1 MTLRQSLLC
10 QLSGFF
16 FCFFLMKQPNITQT
30 VHIRK
35 NHELKWKAGLAL
47 RDDLIP
53 VYWSRWRVMHS
64 RLTRG
69 ETHEYVS
76 LKSEI
81 GTHCSRLRSV
91 FAPFF
96 FPLSVTKGCLAD
108 RHLKQLQ
115 SIELP
120 PGTNLTCFH
129 FYLWQQYLVVS
140 CTVTML
146 RLKLTEEVKELLVHS
161 FCGKVGHLLGSRCV
175 TSTVLSNRWL
185 TVWKRC

>member
-1 MTLRQSLLC
+1 MSAVR
-10 QLSGFF
+10 FF
-16 FCFFLMKQPNITQT
+16 FVFVFCITQT

-64 RLTRG
+64 RLTWG

-175 TSTVLSNRWL
+175 TSTVLSNRLL

>member
-1 MTLRQSLLC
+1 MSSSGKQDLPWGMIWSLSIDHAEESCTQGSLEEKLMSMFRWS
-10 QLSGFF
+10 QKLAHIVVVSGLFLHLFF
-16 FCFFLMKQPNITQT
+16 
-30 VHIRK
+30 
-35 NHELKWKAGLAL
+35 
-47 RDDLIP
+47 
-53 VYWSRWRVMHS
+53 S
-64 RLTRG
+64 
-69 ETHEYVS
+69 
-76 LKSEI
+76 
-81 GTHCSRLRSV
+81 
-91 FAPFF
+91 
-96 FPLSVTKGCLAD
+96 PLSVTKGCLAD

-175 TSTVLSNRWL
+175 TSTVLSNRLL

>member
-1 MTLRQSLLC
+1 MSSSRTCPEGWSDPCLL
-10 QLSGFF
+10 
-16 FCFFLMKQPNITQT
+16 IT
-30 VHIRK
+30 
-35 NHELKWKAGLAL
+35 
-47 RDDLIP
+47 
-53 VYWSRWRVMHS
+53 
-64 RLTRG
+64 
-69 ETHEYVS
+69 
-76 LKSEI
+76 LKSHALEEKLMSMFRWSQKL
-81 GTHCSRLRSV
+81 THIVVVSGL
-91 FAPFF
+91 FLHLFF

-108 RHLKQLQ
+108 RHLKRLQ

-175 TSTVLSNRWL
+175 TSTVLSNRLL